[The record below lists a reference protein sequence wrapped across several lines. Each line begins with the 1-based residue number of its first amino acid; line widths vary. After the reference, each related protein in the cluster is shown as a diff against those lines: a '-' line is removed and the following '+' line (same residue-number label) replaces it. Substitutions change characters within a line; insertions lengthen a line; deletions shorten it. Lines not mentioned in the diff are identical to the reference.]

1 MNRLLSMMNGESERT
16 VSWFTYLFGNN
27 AEVLNVTKAI
37 LLVLLCML
45 AIAMIFIVLKQS
57 GDPEDLGAITGN
69 SESYYAKNKGKSKEE
84 LFKKAT
90 VWVGIGI
97 VVVSILYFII
107 QIEIAV

>member
-27 AEVLNVTKAI
+27 AEVLNVVKI
-37 LLVLLCML
+37 VLLVLLCLMSL
-45 AIAMIFIVLKQS
+45 AMIFIVLKQG
-57 GDPEDLGAITGN
+57 GDTDNIGAITGN
-69 SESYYAKNKGKSKEE
+69 SESYYSKNKGKSKEE
-84 LFKKAT
+84 MLKKAT

-97 VVVSILYFII
+97 VVISILYFVI